1 MNWGS
6 LFFSAEGRIGQK
18 DFWLAAVIL
27 FVFSIVIHAAA
38 VVGTLLWFLSAYCWI
53 CIYSKRLHDIGR
65 SGWLQVLP
73 FVLGWMLMTV
83 GFVFG
88 VGSLLGL
95 IFSGLPHFLGGIA
108 LGGMAIG
115 FGALCLGGLM
125 HLILLLWLGL
135 SPGQV
140 GPNRYGPEPGAP
152 AFNPAV

>member
-1 MNWGS
+1 
-6 LFFSAEGRIGQK
+6 
-18 DFWLAAVIL
+18 
-27 FVFSIVIHAAA
+27 
-38 VVGTLLWFLSAYCWI
+38 
-53 CIYSKRLHDIGR
+53 
-65 SGWLQVLP
+65 
-73 FVLGWMLMTV
+73 MTV

-152 AFNPAV
+152 AFIPAV